1 MPPLPGLVEIEEA
14 TQGYNDEERRW
25 LSDRI
30 ERLLSVARSFDE
42 SQSTEFSLTAKS
54 LYEIHEAFEKESRA
68 TWKSGMLNAER
79 RQRMIRDL
87 NHRIDNVVEASLI
100 GTVHKSLQTR
110 NMDNFTTIS
119 SHEINDQTVLY
130 TANGGRPIDD
140 RLQFSC
146 SQDEDSV
153 VVCTRRGQYRNVQVI
168 YKTYTSRSA
177 AGAATQAAERDLKL
191 LSSFLHPNIAPIVG
205 ITRGYH
211 GLNGYAVLGGIP
223 LNDYWPMV
231 KDGATIAKILR
242 GIVSLRSSG
251 SLTDDM
257 GVHFTVDARG
267 NAVGIL
273 TRSAPNPTPLY
284 SYFLDYLSVP
294 CIYPAASLVLKI
306 CGESNSMQSRLIDA
320 LECLDPSGFSEL
332 GVARVAAKLR
342 LVSRVAMLM
351 WEGHA
356 PIGVVK
362 CGDVGYI
369 TGANTE
375 NLGWDAIVTNQAV
388 DTYYHSTCNHSD
400 PCVTDDFFS
409 ALNFRDEEWKKT
421 PYGGWIRVEIN
432 NALLS
437 CICWTS
443 PVRDWGSHA
452 AGERAR
458 DALIEH
464 ATATIYHAL

>member
-231 KDGATIAKILR
+231 KDGATIAKI
-242 GIVSLRSSG
+242 VS
-251 SLTDDM
+251 
-257 GVHFTVDARG
+257 
-267 NAVGIL
+267 I
-273 TRSAPNPTPLY
+273 
-284 SYFLDYLSVP
+284 
-294 CIYPAASLVLKI
+294 
-306 CGESNSMQSRLIDA
+306 
-320 LECLDPSGFSEL
+320 
-332 GVARVAAKLR
+332 
-342 LVSRVAMLM
+342 
-351 WEGHA
+351 
-356 PIGVVK
+356 
-362 CGDVGYI
+362 
-369 TGANTE
+369 
-375 NLGWDAIVTNQAV
+375 
-388 DTYYHSTCNHSD
+388 
-400 PCVTDDFFS
+400 
-409 ALNFRDEEWKKT
+409 
-421 PYGGWIRVEIN
+421 
-432 NALLS
+432 
-437 CICWTS
+437 
-443 PVRDWGSHA
+443 
-452 AGERAR
+452 
-458 DALIEH
+458 
-464 ATATIYHAL
+464 